1 MNTDVT
7 TTAEWLVWNWL
18 FYHQRKVK
26 GLEELHENKD
36 YIHYIGRAGRIRC
49 RNVAG
54 DNNSIARSHELKNSQ
69 TPHWSASMII
79 KFEQHEDLEPL
90 SWNCLAVAGLFIV
103 LWRDDMT
110 LKKVSIF
117 KLTMAKLTVFKP
129 GKQLARGELT
139 Y

>member
-1 MNTDVT
+1 
-7 TTAEWLVWNWL
+7 
-18 FYHQRKVK
+18 
-26 GLEELHENKD
+26 
-36 YIHYIGRAGRIRC
+36 
-49 RNVAG
+49 
-54 DNNSIARSHELKNSQ
+54 
-69 TPHWSASMII
+69 MII

-90 SWNCLAVAGLFIV
+90 SWNCLAGAGLIIV

-110 LKKVSIF
+110 LEKVSIF